1 MNRRERKAALR
12 EKEKR
17 EGQSRKTRRDQQRL
31 GRLLVILTVAAAI
44 INVLILIFAIRSHFV
59 GLEGDRGMAAALAM
73 AYYGVWLI
81 LPSNRWGY
89 EGNWSPF
96 WGYRKKPEWMVMG
109 GEEGK
114 FNVRV
119 YNFLTKMMAIFII
132 VNGVLL
138 LTAWY
143 RFEGPSS
150 IKNDPA
156 RSA

>member
-31 GRLLVILTVAAAI
+31 GRLLVTLTVAAAI

-89 EGNWSPF
+89 VTIDKEQFRQLISSRQTSGYNPTSAFPILSP
-96 WGYRKKPEWMVMG
+96 
-109 GEEGK
+109 
-114 FNVRV
+114 
-119 YNFLTKMMAIFII
+119 
-132 VNGVLL
+132 
-138 LTAWY
+138 
-143 RFEGPSS
+143 
-150 IKNDPA
+150 KNQ
-156 RSA
+156 

>member
-1 MNRRERKAALR
+1 MNRRERKAALQ

-17 EGQSRKTRRDQQRL
+17 DGLSRNTRRDQQRL
-31 GRLLVILTVAAAI
+31 GRLLVVLTVAATI

-59 GLEGDRGMAAALAM
+59 GLDGDRGMAAALAM

-81 LPSNRWGY
+81 LPSNRWRG

-96 WGYRKKPEWMVMG
+96 WGNRKKPEWMDMS
-109 GEEGK
+109 GEEGE

-143 RFEGPSS
+143 RFESNPNMN
-150 IKNDPA
+150 NDPT